1 MIAEIYGFPVYMDK
15 LSDPE
20 KFLRYIQD
28 IKLGKSDGWNAKCL
42 VSSHDGSSEIGEND
56 IKFIHDE
63 IFDELCLH
71 GDRYLQELEIDLKMC
86 PNTCKDPKCSECR
99 DIWVNK
105 YEKGHS
111 QGLHWHVFEGR
122 DILFSFVCFL
132 KFDPD
137 KDASFVF
144 VNPIPRFGVKCEKLR
159 ENPYFSAAM
168 KPNIE
173 EGSIMIFPPWMLH
186 YVETHKSEEPRITIA
201 GNFYENKSNE

>member
-15 LSDPE
+15 LSNPE

-28 IKLGKSDGWNAKCL
+28 IKLEKSDGWNAKCL
-42 VSSHDGSSEIGEND
+42 VSSKHGSTSIGETDNN
-56 IKFIHDE
+56 FIHDE

-71 GDRYLQELEIDLKMC
+71 GENYLGELGVDIKMSPSEC
-86 PNTCKDPKCSECR
+86 GDPKCQNCR
-99 DIWVNK
+99 DIWINK

-111 QGLHWHVFEGR
+111 QDIHWHVNEEKN
-122 DILFSFVCFL
+122 ILFSFACFL
-132 KFDPD
+132 KFDPE

-144 VNPIPRFGVKCEKLR
+144 VNPIPHEGVKSTKLR
-159 ENPYFSAAM
+159 EHPSFSVAM

-173 EGSIMIFPPWMLH
+173 EGTILIFPPWMLH
-186 YVETHKSEEPRITIA
+186 YVETHKSEEPRISMA